1 MPAFT
6 SNTRSSS
13 AAESSSLQ
21 FPPITRDH
29 ILNCSYD
36 SWFPKYRTSCIK
48 SRIIPL
54 SPEFVEYLRE
64 DGIVL
69 ADDDGAEPEDDEWE
83 SAPSTFRPPVEEADS
98 ESDSD
103 EEEEAPRLPPNQ
115 RFPELHQTIQDKIAE
130 LGGAVAP
137 KLNWTAPKDAA
148 WISPHQNTI
157 KCTCPNDIYLLLK
170 SSNFI
175 TYDLEHAFDD
185 CTIPVAVT
193 TTATTTINNGNNG
206 SRNSTSSGRDGNG
219 NSNASSMPSFKPVL
233 VLRSYFN
240 PHTAMEFRCFVK
252 HRNLIA
258 ISQRDLHYY
267 EFLASLRPAIV
278 GRIAQ
283 LFNHKLRYTFPDG
296 SFVFDVYL
304 PESNEGEEGPLSR
317 ARLIDINSWA
327 PHTDSL
333 LFDWAELLA
342 TEVPGPVLGVV
353 GSEAGSSSDEEDEDE
368 DEDFVPEL
376 RLVEREDPAA
386 LNFSVPQYSAHKL
399 PKDVVDASAAGE
411 GGMRDFARKWREMLD
426 YRRDVA
432 SWELDGKEE
441 AKK

>member
-1 MPAFT
+1 MPTFT
-6 SNTRSSS
+6 NAQSTSGTASSTV
-13 AAESSSLQ
+13 Q

-36 SWFPKYRTSCIK
+36 SWFPKYRMSCIK

-54 SPEFVEYLRE
+54 SPEFVEYIRE
-64 DGIVL
+64 DGIIL

-83 SAPSTFRPPVEEADS
+83 STPSTFRPPVEEVDSDS

-103 EEEEAPRLPPNQ
+103 EEDEAPRLPPNQ
-115 RFPELHQTIQDKIAE
+115 RFPELHQAIKDKIAE

-157 KCTCPNDIYLLLK
+157 KCTSPNDIYLLLK

-185 CTIPVAVT
+185 CTSS
-193 TTATTTINNGNNG
+193 NNNNTP
-206 SRNSTSSGRDGNG
+206 SVPA
-219 NSNASSMPSFKPVL
+219 NSNAPPPFKPVL

-252 HRNLIA
+252 HRNLVG
-258 ISQRDLHYY
+258 ISQRDLSFY
-267 EFLASLRPAIV
+267 EFLGDLRADIV
-278 GRIAQ
+278 ARVSQ

-296 SFVFDVYL
+296 CFTFDVYI
-304 PESNEGEEGPLSR
+304 PEGEEEEGETLSR
-317 ARLIDINSWA
+317 ARLIDINPWA

-333 LFDWAELLA
+333 LFDWGELLDM
-342 TEVPGPVLGVV
+342 EVPGPVLGVV
-353 GSEAGSSSDEEDEDE
+353 GADEAPPAGGDDADETSSDEDE
-368 DEDFVPEL
+368 DDNDEDDFVPEL
-376 RLVEREDPAA
+376 RLVEKEDPAA
-386 LNFSVPQYSAHKL
+386 FNFSSPQYSAHKL
-399 PKDVVDASAAGE
+399 PKDVVDASLAGE
-411 GGMRDFARKWREMLD
+411 GGMRDFARKWREMTE
-426 YRRDVA
+426 YRENVA
-432 SWELDGKEE
+432 DWEMGDKI
-441 AKK
+441 

>member
-6 SNTRSSS
+6 GNAQSSS
-13 AAESSSLQ
+13 KTASSAPG

-29 ILNCSYD
+29 IINCSYD
-36 SWFPKYRTSCIK
+36 SWFPKYRASCIK

-54 SPEFVEYLRE
+54 SPEFIEYIRE

-69 ADDDGAEPEDDEWE
+69 ADDDSAEPEDDEWE
-83 SAPSTFRPPVEEADS
+83 SAPSTFRPPVEEVDS
-98 ESDSD
+98 DSDSD

-115 RFPELHQTIQDKIAE
+115 RFPELHQTIKDKIEE

-157 KCTCPNDIYLLLK
+157 KCTSPNDIYLLLK

-185 CTIPVAVT
+185 CTPTGT
-193 TTATTTINNGNNG
+193 TSA
-206 SRNSTSSGRDGNG
+206 SASTSS
-219 NSNASSMPSFKPVL
+219 STTTPPSFKPVL

-258 ISQRDLHYY
+258 ISQRDLNYY
-267 EFLASLRPAIV
+267 EFLKSLRSDIV
-278 GRIAQ
+278 ARITQ
-283 LFNHKLRYTFPDG
+283 LFNNKLRYTFPDG
-296 SFVFDVYL
+296 NFAFDVYI
-304 PESNEGEEGPLSR
+304 PEGEDEDEPLSR
-317 ARLIDINSWA
+317 ARLIDINPWA

-333 LFDWAELLA
+333 LFDWQELLDM
-342 TEVPGPVLGVV
+342 EVPEGAVLGVV
-353 GSEAGSSSDEEDEDE
+353 DE
-368 DEDFVPEL
+368 DEDFAPEL
-376 RLVEREDPAA
+376 RLVEKEDPSAY
-386 LNFSVPQYSAHKL
+386 NFSSPQYSAHKL
-399 PKDVVDASAAGE
+399 PKDVVDASMAGE
-411 GGMRDFARKWREMLD
+411 GGMRDFARKWREMTE
-426 YRRDVA
+426 YR
-432 SWELDGKEE
+432 
-441 AKK
+441 

>member
-1 MPAFT
+1 MPTFT
-6 SNTRSSS
+6 NTQSSS
-13 AAESSSLQ
+13 GAASSAPQ
-21 FPPITRDH
+21 FSPITRDH

-54 SPEFVEYLRE
+54 SPEFVEYIRE

-83 SAPSTFRPPVEEADS
+83 SAPSTFRPPVEEVESD
-98 ESDSD
+98 SDSD
-103 EEEEAPRLPPNQ
+103 EEDEEPKLPPNQ
-115 RFPELHQTIQDKIAE
+115 RFPELHQAIKDKITE

-137 KLNWTAPKDAA
+137 KLNWTAPKDAT

-157 KCTCPNDIYLLLK
+157 KCTSPNDVYLLLK

-185 CTIPVAVT
+185 CTPTGTSNT
-193 TTATTTINNGNNG
+193 TNNPSSNG
-206 SRNSTSSGRDGNG
+206 
-219 NSNASSMPSFKPVL
+219 PPPFKPVL

-258 ISQRDLHYY
+258 ISQRDLNYY
-267 EFLASLRPAIV
+267 EFLKSLRTEIV
-278 GRIAQ
+278 ARIAQ

-296 SFVFDVYL
+296 CFAFDVYI
-304 PESNEGEEGPLSR
+304 PESEEENETLSR
-317 ARLIDINSWA
+317 ARLIDINAWA

-333 LFDWAELLA
+333 LFDWRELLDM
-342 TEVPGPVLGVV
+342 EVPGPVLGVMGGEEV
-353 GSEAGSSSDEEDEDE
+353 EESEDSDSESEEDGD
-368 DEDFVPEL
+368 DDFVPEL
-376 RLVEREDPAA
+376 RLIEKEDPAA
-386 LNFSVPQYSAHKL
+386 FNFSSPQYSAHKL
-399 PKDVVDASAAGE
+399 PKDVVDASLAGE
-411 GGMRDFARKWREMLD
+411 GGMRDFARKWREMTE
-426 YRRDVA
+426 YRENVA
-432 SWELDGKEE
+432 NWER
-441 AKK
+441 